1 MEVIA
6 SPFKIINP
14 KDDERRTVTLKDCKN
29 LQQQN
34 NFTNQ
39 ILGIISSQLDRIEDK
54 LEEPQPQISRQIIT
68 PHFLDRNLDKN
79 CPIFKPVE
87 VGNHKLKFSND
98 LNDLMQTL
106 TDEISQLEL
115 SNRVSTSNTKSI
127 NMIEE
132 INPENVEQIQAIFE
146 EKDPKINRIAHKFK
160 QQTRTRNYYP
170 RPTLPDL
177 QYEERSQIV
186 QSKYD
191 GDDIYEWNIDGISDH
206 QVLNILQEMIMASTT
221 YKSRGNS
228 DQVICTHL
236 IVGFTSQLKGWWD
249 NALTKEEKR
258 FIQNSLD
265 EIGNQ
270 NSVHTLIYA
279 ITKHFLGD
287 PISFQSR
294 SSEILQNLH
303 CKKLSDYRWYKEV
316 YFAKVH
322 SRTDCNQPYWKEC
335 FLNGLP
341 KVFSQRVQVRIK
353 EMYNGIIPYDSL
365 TCG

>member
-1 MEVIA
+1 M
-6 SPFKIINP
+6 
-14 KDDERRTVTLKDCKN
+14 
-29 LQQQN
+29 
-34 NFTNQ
+34 
-39 ILGIISSQLDRIEDK
+39 
-54 LEEPQPQISRQIIT
+54 
-68 PHFLDRNLDKN
+68 
-79 CPIFKPVE
+79 E

-98 LNDLMQTL
+98 SNDLMQTL

-132 INPENVEQIQAIFE
+132 INPENVEQIQTIFE
-146 EKDPKINRIAHKFK
+146 EKDPKINRIDHKFK

-170 RPTLPDL
+170 RPTPPDL

-191 GDDIYEWNIDGISDH
+191 GDDIYEWNIDGVSDH

-258 FIQNSLD
+258 FIQ
-265 EIGNQ
+265 
-270 NSVHTLIYA
+270 
-279 ITKHFLGD
+279 K
-287 PISFQSR
+287 
-294 SSEILQNLH
+294 
-303 CKKLSDYRWYKEV
+303 
-316 YFAKVH
+316 
-322 SRTDCNQPYWKEC
+322 
-335 FLNGLP
+335 
-341 KVFSQRVQVRIK
+341 
-353 EMYNGIIPYDSL
+353 
-365 TCG
+365 